1 MTVLLVERGAP
12 TLRIARAESIAF
24 LQLRDCPTESGRFR
38 PAGGHVGQ
46 LRSGIRELA
55 LGAHAAMPADTMT
68 ERTPKFDHDD
78 LLFDDEMSSS
88 ATADLPGAFSSPLP
102 RGSEIGRAMSD
113 VPPGAEVRYRI
124 PGVPVASDGDEVHFV
139 PANRSYRI
147 GVPLSDDES
156 ERFDV
161 VCRLD
166 TDPAAGGTIDLP
178 PVFSPERT
186 TISPQEIL
194 RLAIVFDH
202 FDDELVRLAHRWGTN
217 APVVRITSMVRD
229 LRSFMRILL
238 DDVELEPVY
247 TRSAE
252 TTLLVHDTYVRM
264 ISVAGILREAIDE
277 RWANLADLESAYAYA
292 EATLDAFTPFVG
304 LADRAMRRICLE
316 GETLEAALRW
326 LAHQLDEEA
335 AERLHAAEA
344 FVTRAKTSSRD
355 N

>member
-1 MTVLLVERGAP
+1 MRLAQ
-12 TLRIARAESIAF
+12 A
-24 LQLRDCPTESGRFR
+24 LQCA
-38 PAGGHVGQ
+38 AG
-46 LRSGIRELA
+46 
-55 LGAHAAMPADTMT
+55 TMT

-78 LLFDDEMSSS
+78 LLSDDETS

-124 PGVPVASDGDEVHFV
+124 PGVPLSSDGDEVHFV
-139 PANRSYRI
+139 PANRNCDETRYRI
-147 GVPLSDDES
+147 GAPLSDDES
-156 ERFDV
+156 ERY
-161 VCRLD
+161 
-166 TDPAAGGTIDLP
+166 GTVDLP

-186 TISPQEIL
+186 TNSPQESL
-194 RLAIVFDH
+194 RLALVFDH
-202 FDDELVRLAHRWGTN
+202 FDDELMRLAHRWTTN
-217 APVVRITSMVRD
+217 APVSRISSMVRD

-252 TTLLVHDTYVRM
+252 TTLLVHDTYVRL

-277 RWANLADLESAYAYA
+277 RWANIADLESAYAYA

-335 AERLHAAEA
+335 AERLRAAEA
-344 FVTRAKTSSRD
+344 FVARATARRD

>member
-1 MTVLLVERGAP
+1 MA
-12 TLRIARAESIAF
+12 
-24 LQLRDCPTESGRFR
+24 
-38 PAGGHVGQ
+38 
-46 LRSGIRELA
+46 
-55 LGAHAAMPADTMT
+55 ADTMT

-78 LLFDDEMSSS
+78 LLSDDETS

-102 RGSEIGRAMSD
+102 RGTEIGRAMSD

-124 PGVPVASDGDEVHFV
+124 PGVPLSSDGDEVHYV
-139 PANRSYRI
+139 PANRNYDEPHYRI
-147 GVPLSDDES
+147 GAPLSDDEL
-156 ERFDV
+156 ERYEL
-161 VCRLD
+161 VCKLD
-166 TDPAAGGTIDLP
+166 TDPGGTIDLP

-186 TISPQEIL
+186 TISPQESL
-194 RLAIVFDH
+194 RLALVFDH
-202 FDDELVRLAHRWGTN
+202 FDDELMRLAHRWGTN
-217 APVVRITSMVRD
+217 APIVRISSMVRD

-252 TTLLVHDTYVRM
+252 TTLLVHDTYVRL

-277 RWANLADLESAYAYA
+277 RWANIADLESAYAYA

-326 LAHQLDEEA
+326 LAHQLDDEA
-335 AERLHAAEA
+335 AERLRAAEA
-344 FVTRAKTSSRD
+344 FVARATAKT

>member
-1 MTVLLVERGAP
+1 
-12 TLRIARAESIAF
+12 
-24 LQLRDCPTESGRFR
+24 
-38 PAGGHVGQ
+38 
-46 LRSGIRELA
+46 
-55 LGAHAAMPADTMT
+55 MT

-78 LLFDDEMSSS
+78 LLSDDETS

-124 PGVPVASDGDEVHFV
+124 PGVPLSSDGDEVHFV
-139 PANRSYRI
+139 PANRSYAETRCRI
-147 GVPLSDDES
+147 GAPLSDHES
-156 ERFDV
+156 ERY
-161 VCRLD
+161 D
-166 TDPAAGGTIDLP
+166 TVDLP

-186 TISPQEIL
+186 TISPQESL
-194 RLAIVFDH
+194 RLALVFDH
-202 FDDELVRLAHRWGTN
+202 FDDELMRLAHRWTTN
-217 APVVRITSMVRD
+217 APVSRITSMVRD

-238 DDVELEPVY
+238 DDIELEPVY

-252 TTLLVHDTYVRM
+252 TTLLVHDTYVRL

-277 RWANLADLESAYAYA
+277 HWANIADLESAYAYA

-335 AERLHAAEA
+335 AERLRAAEA

>member
-1 MTVLLVERGAP
+1 
-12 TLRIARAESIAF
+12 
-24 LQLRDCPTESGRFR
+24 
-38 PAGGHVGQ
+38 
-46 LRSGIRELA
+46 
-55 LGAHAAMPADTMT
+55 MT

-78 LLFDDEMSSS
+78 LQSDDETS

-124 PGVPVASDGDEVHFV
+124 PGVPLSSDGDEVHFV
-139 PANRSYRI
+139 PANRNYDETRYRI
-147 GVPLSDDES
+147 GAPLSDDES
-156 ERFDV
+156 ERYD
-161 VCRLD
+161 
-166 TDPAAGGTIDLP
+166 TIDLP

-186 TISPQEIL
+186 TLSPQDSL
-194 RLAIVFDH
+194 RLALVFDH
-202 FDDELVRLAHRWGTN
+202 FDDELMRLAHRWTTN
-217 APVVRITSMVRD
+217 APVSRISSMVRD

-252 TTLLVHDTYVRM
+252 TTLLVHDTYVRL

-277 RWANLADLESAYAYA
+277 RWANIADLESAYAYA

-316 GETLEAALRW
+316 GETLEAALSW

-335 AERLHAAEA
+335 AERLRAAEA
-344 FVTRAKTSSRD
+344 FVARATARRD